1 MFNYVLNQ
9 TLPHLYQV
17 TQKILPC
24 NKSSRRFQNVY
35 YSASVARGEV
45 FFQDDLFFWAG
56 NVDFDIFFWYENVAA
71 VLVTFCRTSA
81 TNIFL
86 IITNTQVRI
95 KQRTIW
101 AFKPQSPPIRA
112 AQKISTRRWVFC

>member
-1 MFNYVLNQ
+1 M
-9 TLPHLYQV
+9 
-17 TQKILPC
+17 
-24 NKSSRRFQNVY
+24 Y

-56 NVDFDIFFWYENVAA
+56 NVDFDNFFWYENVAA
-71 VLVTFCRTSA
+71 VLLTFCRTSA

-86 IITNTQVRI
+86 MITNTQVRI

-101 AFKPQSPPIRA
+101 AFKPQSSPIRA